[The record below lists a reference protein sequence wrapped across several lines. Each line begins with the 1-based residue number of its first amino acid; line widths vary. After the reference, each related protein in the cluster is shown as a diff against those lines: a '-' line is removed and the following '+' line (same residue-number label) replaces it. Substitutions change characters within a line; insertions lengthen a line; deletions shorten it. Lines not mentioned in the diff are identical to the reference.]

1 MLRSLLIA
9 AGLTLALSAFAAC
22 KDDAVDQG
30 SPTSTAATTQPAP
43 TQPAGT
49 PDAPTPTAL
58 LSIATTE
65 SPGSAEFGRDPIDE
79 PGTATTNASLVL
91 AQAGS
96 PGAFDRMTF
105 QFDGGLP
112 SYQISYIAA
121 PVTDCAAG
129 QQVQLQGN
137 AFLQIRLFP
146 AVAHDDDGNQTVTS
160 TDLTPGSPQLLEAKQ
175 ICDFEGVVTW
185 VLGLTAEADY
195 RVFTVGDAILVVD
208 LQHP

>member
-9 AGLTLALSAFAAC
+9 AGLTLTLFAFVAC
-22 KDDAVDQG
+22 TDDEIDQG
-30 SPTSTAATTQPAP
+30 SPTSTAAA

-49 PDAPTPTAL
+49 PGAPTPTAL
-58 LSIATTE
+58 VNVATTE
-65 SPGSAEFGRDPIDE
+65 SPASAEFGRDPIDE
-79 PGTATTNASLVL
+79 PGTATANATVTL

-96 PGAFDRMTF
+96 PGDFDRMTF

-112 SYQISYIAA
+112 GYQISYSTG

-137 AFLQIRLFP
+137 AFLQIRLSP
-146 AVAHDDDGNQTVTS
+146 AAAHDDAGNPTVAS
-160 TDLTPGSPQLLEAKQ
+160 TGLTPGSPQLLEAKQ

-185 VLGLTAEADY
+185 VLGLAAESDY
-195 RVFTVGDAILVVD
+195 RVFTLGDAILVVD
-208 LQHP
+208 VQHS

>member
-1 MLRSLLIA
+1 MLRSLLVA
-9 AGLTLALSAFAAC
+9 AGLTLTLFAFVAC
-22 KDDAVDQG
+22 TDDEIDQG
-30 SPTSTAATTQPAP
+30 SPTSTAATQPGP

-49 PDAPTPTAL
+49 VVATPTAL
-58 LSIATTE
+58 VRVETTE
-65 SPGSAEFGRDPIDE
+65 SPASAEFGRDPIDE
-79 PGTATTNASLVL
+79 PGTATANATVTL

-96 PGAFDRMTF
+96 PGDFDRMTF

-112 SYQISYIAA
+112 GYQISYITG

-137 AFLQIRLFP
+137 AFLQVRLSP
-146 AVAHDDDGNQTVTS
+146 AAAHDDAGNPTVTS

-195 RVFTVGDAILVVD
+195 RVFTLGDALLVVD
-208 LQHP
+208 VQHS